1 MQGTNGMSRKGWAI
15 TIGLAVVGLAVLSW
29 AWLKL
34 PTWLLERPPNVTSL
48 KPIDYFNAAN
58 SIRATAVS
66 AFAQVVGIPV
76 ALGALFFAWRQLT
89 AGREQ
94 AEKTNEATLAQ
105 LEIARRAQ
113 TADRFTKA
121 VEQLGNESD
130 DVRIGGI
137 YALGQILKEPNT
149 EGYHEPI
156 VEILTAYLRQHHP
169 YPAPPEKEDV
179 TTDRG
184 WPGGRALLR
193 PPADVHAVVSSLRH
207 YLMYD
212 PAKKPPVLNI
222 GRVDLRHVDL
232 TGIDLTRAQLQQS
245 NFSWANLRDAHL
257 AEAKLEVAVLDY
269 ADLRGARLDNAHLDA
284 ATLRHTHLADA
295 GEPTTRAVFAGAD
308 IRGADLTDAIGLED
322 PVYVEVIVAGL
333 DDDCIGGLR
342 NHPTPGTTKPQQLM
356 DAYERYKQTSP

>member
-15 TIGLAVVGLAVLSW
+15 TIGLAVVGLAVLSC
-29 AWLKL
+29 AWLNL
-34 PTWLLERPPNVTSL
+34 PTWLLGRPPNVTSL

-169 YPAPPEKEDV
+169 YPVPPGKEDVTTDRGWVEILTAYLRQHHPYPAPPGKEDV

-257 AEAKLEVAVLDY
+257 AEAKLEVAS
-269 ADLRGARLDNAHLDA
+269 APRQCPSRRG
-284 ATLRHTHLADA
+284 HTSTYLSC
-295 GEPTTRAVFAGAD
+295 RC
-308 IRGADLTDAIGLED
+308 R
-322 PVYVEVIVAGL
+322 
-333 DDDCIGGLR
+333 
-342 NHPTPGTTKPQQLM
+342 
-356 DAYERYKQTSP
+356 